1 MENFIDLILQQKL
14 KFKIPQ
20 AIGIPTWNIK
30 CPSIQILTV
39 NLSLWYNRPAIG
51 YKVQEWNGDLIHLI
65 QIWVHDNFK
74 DLQKIQKNETDK
86 IRQGRGLP
94 EWQMPPLQ
102 IPQPSASLSRHHPSH
117 PHHHNSHHP
126 SHPHYHT
133 RHHHNTYHGL
143 QHHHHHHQRID
154 CHYGFNLSLAKN
166 SWQSP
171 WLLIS
176 TKNDSNHP
184 AGPANVV
191 I

>member
-1 MENFIDLILQQKL
+1 MATSYIL
-14 KFKIPQ
+14 
-20 AIGIPTWNIK
+20 
-30 CPSIQILTV
+30 
-39 NLSLWYNRPAIG
+39 
-51 YKVQEWNGDLIHLI
+51 YKYECRTTS
-65 QIWVHDNFK
+65 K
-74 DLQKIQKNETDK
+74 TCKKYKKNETDK

-126 SHPHYHT
+126 HHPYHPHHPHHRNSHHPHHPNHHKSHHNSHHPSHPHHHT
-133 RHHHNTYHGL
+133 RHHHNTHHGL
-143 QHHHHHHQRID
+143 HHHHHHYID